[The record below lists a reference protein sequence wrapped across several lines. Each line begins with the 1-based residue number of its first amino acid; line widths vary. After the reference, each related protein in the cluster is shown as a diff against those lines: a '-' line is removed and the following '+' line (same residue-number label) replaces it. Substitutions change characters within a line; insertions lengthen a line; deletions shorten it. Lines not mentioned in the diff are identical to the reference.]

1 MTEIEKFTGYNK
13 TYLSQYGIYKIYF
26 INDLK
31 NRVYIGSALN
41 EGNTKNKKVGFL
53 ARWTNHLSTLK
64 TNKNRCP
71 KLQNACNKYGIDNMR
86 FEIVDILNI
95 GHSNEYYNKIETY
108 YITKFNSVKNGFNV
122 AKNGKNRKGIPCSEQ
137 IKIAI
142 SIANSGNKNGMFGR
156 LGNKYPNA
164 KKVYQYSPMGN
175 FVKEW
180 DCARIIQNELGFNY
194 KDISACC
201 LGKKRICRGYKWFY
215 SYQGNKIEPFKVQNY
230 RKKNE

>member
-1 MTEIEKFTGYNK
+1 MKLLNYTSEEKENLYK
-13 TYLSQYGIYKIYF
+13 IGIYKISF
-26 INDLK
+26 KNDKK
-31 NRVYIGSALN
+31 NRVYIGSALIH
-41 EGNTKNKKVGFL
+41 KNRKNHRGFYH
-53 ARWTNHLSTLK
+53 RWTRHLEDLTA
-64 TNKNRCP
+64 NKHANC

-156 LGNKYPNA
+156 LGNKHPNA